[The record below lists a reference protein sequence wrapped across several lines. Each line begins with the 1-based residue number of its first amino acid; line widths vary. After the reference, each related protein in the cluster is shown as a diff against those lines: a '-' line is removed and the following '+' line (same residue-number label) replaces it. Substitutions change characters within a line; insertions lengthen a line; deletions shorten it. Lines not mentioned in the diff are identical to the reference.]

1 MLAVMIANDVSMTTG
16 LMSWNGI
23 LLMIDV
29 GMM

>member
-1 MLAVMIANDVSMTTG
+1 MLAVMIANDVSMTTD